1 MLKPHSAQSQ
11 PRSVTVKSP
20 ALEPGRPMPRQYTA
34 DGQNISPPL
43 TWMDVPSTAKQ
54 LVVTCQDDDEVVP
67 LQSPFLHWVVY
78 NMPATAR
85 GLPEGVPWA
94 EVMTE
99 PPNVAGAFQAYT
111 AFSYPGYRGPQP
123 LPGQLHHY
131 RFTVYAID
139 TDLQWKP
146 SLFANAVLTA
156 IKGHVI
162 GQGEI
167 AVTYTRELRP
177 R

>member
-1 MLKPHSAQSQ
+1 MA
-11 PRSVTVKSP
+11 VTSP
-20 ALEPGRPMPRQYTA
+20 ALDPGQPMARQYTA
-34 DGQNISPPL
+34 DGLNISPPL
-43 TWMDVPSTAKQ
+43 TWTNVPAAVKQ

-78 NMPATAR
+78 NLPATAM

-94 EVMTE
+94 EVVTE
-99 PPNVAGAFQAYT
+99 PPDVAGAFQAYT

-123 LPGQLHHY
+123 LPGHLHHY

-139 TDLQWKP
+139 TDLHWKP

-162 GQGEI
+162 EQGEI